1 MGQSKSASHN
11 RSGLGTRTA
20 PALLVN
26 VIRPVLVAAACLAQ
40 AGAFDA
46 AGSDCDCATQATS
59 GGAGPTDIALERWG
73 AFLLGQPFDGVH
85 EAGPAGAVASRGT
98 RLDLP
103 FPCASGGAAHPA
115 PPHSRDSA
123 ERVSEPARD
132 PGAALAEATLRP
144 VSTDGVRGRLAPA
157 EAVHPPSPSRPTAPM
172 QRPWGAISELR
183 GGVLNHDV
191 IFPNRGSLRMPN
203 PFRQRAE
210 GGVNLNGEL
219 IFVAP
224 GFLRYLGSPRPR
236 LGGSINARDYTD
248 NAYFDLD
255 WDHQF
260 TAGPFVEGYLGL
272 AWHDG
277 KLRSGNPER
286 LQLGLRV
293 LFHLGLEAGWRFY
306 RHHGLSLMWE
316 HMSNGTL
323 ARRNNQGVDSIG
335 VRYSYR
341 FDVQ

>member
-1 MGQSKSASHN
+1 
-11 RSGLGTRTA
+11 
-20 PALLVN
+20 VN
-26 VIRPVLVAAACLAQ
+26 VIRLLLVATACLAST
-40 AGAFDA
+40 FDA
-46 AGSDCDCATQATS
+46 AGSDSVCATRATTR
-59 GGAGPTDIALERWG
+59 GAGPADIALERWG

-85 EAGPAGAVASRGT
+85 EAGLAGAVAYRGT

-103 FPCASGGAAHPA
+103 FPCASGVAAHPTS
-115 PPHSRDSA
+115 PPDSA
-123 ERVSEPARD
+123 ELVSEPARD
-132 PGAALAEATLRP
+132 PGAALAEAPLRP
-144 VSTDGVRGRLAPA
+144 VLTGGVRGRLAPA
-157 EAVHPPSPSRPTAPM
+157 EAVRPPSRSRPTGPM
-172 QRPWGAISELR
+172 QRPWGGISELR
-183 GGVLNHDV
+183 GGLLNHDV

-277 KLRSGNPER
+277 KLTTGNPER
-286 LQLGLRV
+286 LELGLRV

-306 RHHGLSLMWE
+306 RYHGLSLMWE

-323 ARRNNQGVDSIG
+323 ARRNQGVDSIG
-335 VRYSYR
+335 LRYGYR